1 MRLIYYLLPVTFVV
15 KSQSL
20 RSKQSFESKE
30 SFSTDHKRLYIGSKV
45 VQIEN
50 CKSSQLYS
58 GGKITIRKI
67 KAIIVN
73 INKIAR
79 TRKIKLRNKNK
90 TM

>member
-1 MRLIYYLLPVTFVV
+1 MYETFKSVNGCSRADLL
-15 KSQSL
+15 L
-20 RSKQSFESKE
+20 SKE